1 MWMKHKLCIARL
13 ARVASASLIMV
24 ATSAVAEDLEPRAY
38 ANTPVGINFLLLGY
52 SDLDGNVTANPSVPL
67 QNAKLNIKT
76 IVFAFA
82 RSLDV
87 WGRSGKF
94 DIVVLEARLTGSA
107 LFAGEPRERNVT
119 GLIDP
124 RLRFSVNLYG
134 APAMSLA
141 EFPSYQ
147 QDVIIGASL
156 AITAPL
162 GQYDSSRLVNLGNN
176 RWSFKPELGVSK
188 RLGPVTLEL
197 SAATTF
203 YTDNN
208 QYLGDRT
215 FSQNPTY
222 QAQVHLIY
230 AFSNGVW
237 ASLDGTY
244 FAGGSTKVDGVGNHD
259 FQENTRYGGTLSLPL
274 NRNHSLKLFASEGA
288 HTRTGSEYDA
298 VGIVW
303 QYRFG
308 GGL

>member
-1 MWMKHKLCIARL
+1 MKHTLCVVRFIGF
-13 ARVASASLIMV
+13 ASTSLIMV
-24 ATSAVAEDLEPRAY
+24 APGAVAEDLEPRSY
-38 ANTPVGINFLLLGY
+38 ANTPVGINFLLVGY
-52 SDLDGNVTANPSVPL
+52 SELHGNVTANPSIPL
-67 QNAKLNIKT
+67 EDAKLNIKT
-76 IVFAFA
+76 VVFAFA

-94 DIVVLEARLTGSA
+94 DVVVPEAKLTGSA
-107 LFAGEPRERNVT
+107 LLAGEPKERNVT

-147 QDVIIGASL
+147 QDLIIGTSL

-162 GQYDSSRLVNLGNN
+162 GQYDDSRLINLGNN
-176 RWSFKPELGVSK
+176 RWSFKPELGISK
-188 RLGPVTLEL
+188 RVGQVTLEV
-197 SAATTF
+197 SGAGTF
-203 YTDNN
+203 FTDNDEL
-208 QYLGDRT
+208 LGDHVL
-215 FSQNPTY
+215 SQDPIY
-222 QAQVHLIY
+222 QVQGHFIY

-237 ASLDGTY
+237 ASLDATW
-244 FAGGSTKVDGVGNHD
+244 FTGGSSSVDGVSNHD
-259 FQENTRYGGTLSLPL
+259 FQENTRYGCTLTLPL
-274 NRNHSLKLFASEGA
+274 NRNHSIKLNASNGG

-298 VGIVW
+298 VGIAW

>member
-1 MWMKHKLCIARL
+1 MKHKRCVVRL
-13 ARVASASLIMV
+13 VRFASASLVIT
-24 ATSAVAEDLEPRAY
+24 APNAVAEDLEPRSY
-38 ANTPVGINFLLLGY
+38 ANTPVGINFLLMGY
-52 SDLDGNVTANPSVPL
+52 SDLHGSVTANPSVPL
-67 QNAKLNIKT
+67 QDAKLNIKT
-76 IVFAFA
+76 VVFAFA

-94 DIVVLEARLTGSA
+94 DIVVPEAKLSGSA
-107 LFAGEPRERNVT
+107 LFNGEPKERNVT

-141 EFPSYQ
+141 EFPRYQ

-162 GQYDSSRLVNLGNN
+162 GQYDANKLVNLGNN
-176 RWSFKPELGVSK
+176 RWSFKPELGISK

-197 SAATTF
+197 SGAGTF

-208 QYLGDRT
+208 EFLGDHT
-215 FSQNPTY
+215 LSQNPIY
-222 QAQVHLIY
+222 QVQGHLIY

-237 ASLDGTY
+237 ESLDTTY
-244 FAGGSTKVDGVGNHD
+244 FAGGSSSVDGVGNHD
-259 FQENTRYGGTLSLPL
+259 FQENTRYGCTLTLPL
-274 NRNHSLKLFASEGA
+274 NRNHSLKLNASNGG

-298 VGIVW
+298 IGIVW

>member
-1 MWMKHKLCIARL
+1 MWIEHKFCVVRRIRFASSLLIL
-13 ARVASASLIMV
+13 VACGAH
-24 ATSAVAEDLEPRAY
+24 AEDLEPRSY
-38 ANTPVGINFLLLGY
+38 ANTPVGINFLLVGY
-52 SDLDGNVTANPSVPL
+52 SDLHGNVTANPSVPL

-76 IVFAFA
+76 AVLAFA

-94 DIVVLEARLTGSA
+94 DIVVPEGKLTGSA
-107 LFAGEPRERNVT
+107 LFAGEPKERNVT

-124 RLRFSVNLYG
+124 RFRFSINLYG

-147 QDVIIGASL
+147 QDVIIGTSL

-162 GQYDSSRLVNLGNN
+162 GQYDPGRLVNLGNN
-176 RWSFKPELGVSK
+176 RWSFKPELGISK
-188 RLGPVTLEL
+188 RLGSVTLEL
-197 SAATTF
+197 SGAGTF
-203 YTDNN
+203 YTDNDE
-208 QYLGDRT
+208 YLGNRT
-215 FSQNPTY
+215 FSQNPIY
-222 QAQVHLIY
+222 QVQAHLIY

-237 ASLDGTY
+237 AALDTTY
-244 FAGGSTKVDGVGNHD
+244 YAGGSSSVDGVGNHD
-259 FQENTRYGGTLSLPL
+259 FQENTRYGGTLTLPL
-274 NRNHSLKLFASEGA
+274 NRYHSLKLNASKGA

-298 VGIVW
+298 IGIVW

>member
-1 MWMKHKLCIARL
+1 MKHKLCFARL

-24 ATSAVAEDLEPRAY
+24 ATTAVAEDLEPRSY

-52 SDLDGNVTANPSVPL
+52 SDLHGNVTANPSVPL

-76 IVFAFA
+76 VVFAFA

-94 DIVVLEARLTGSA
+94 DIVVPEARLTGSA

-197 SAATTF
+197 SAAATF

-215 FSQNPTY
+215 FSQDPIY

-244 FAGGSTKVDGVGNHD
+244 FAGGNTSVDGIGNHD

-274 NRNHSLKLFASEGA
+274 NRNNSLKLFASEGA

>member
-1 MWMKHKLCIARL
+1 MWMKHKLCVVRL
-13 ARVASASLIMV
+13 VRFASASLIVV
-24 ATSAVAEDLEPRAY
+24 APSAVAEDLEPRSY
-38 ANTPVGINFLLLGY
+38 ANTPVGINFLLVGY
-52 SDLDGNVTANPSVPL
+52 SDLNGNVTANPSVPL
-67 QNAKLNIKT
+67 QDAKLNIKT
-76 IVFAFA
+76 VVFAFA

-94 DIVVLEARLTGSA
+94 DIVVPEARLTGSA
-107 LFAGEPRERNVT
+107 LFAGEPRERNVS

-124 RLRFSVNLYG
+124 RFRFSVNLYG

-162 GQYDSSRLVNLGNN
+162 GQYDSSKLVNLGNN
-176 RWSFKPELGVSK
+176 RWSFKPELGISK

-197 SAATTF
+197 SGAGTF
-203 YTDNN
+203 YTDND

-215 FSQNPTY
+215 FTQNPTY
-222 QAQVHLIY
+222 QVQAHLIY

-244 FAGGSTKVDGVGNHD
+244 FAGGATSVDGIGNHD

-274 NRNHSLKLFASEGA
+274 NRNNSLKLFASEGA

-298 VGIVW
+298 IGVAW

>member
-1 MWMKHKLCIARL
+1 MWIKHNLCVVRL
-13 ARVASASLIMV
+13 IRFASASLIVV
-24 ATSAVAEDLEPRAY
+24 APGAVAEDLEPRSY
-38 ANTPVGINFLLLGY
+38 ANTPVGINFLLMGY
-52 SDLDGNVTANPSVPL
+52 SDLDGSVTANPSVPL
-67 QNAKLNIKT
+67 EDAKLNIKT
-76 IVFAFA
+76 VVFAYA

-94 DIVVLEARLTGSA
+94 DIVVPRAKLTGSA
-107 LFAGEPRERNVT
+107 LFAGEPREREVT

-156 AITAPL
+156 AITAPF
-162 GQYDSSRLVNLGNN
+162 GQYDSGRLINLGNN
-176 RWSFKPELGVSK
+176 RWSFKPELGISK
-188 RLGPVTLEL
+188 RLGQVTLEI
-197 SAATTF
+197 SGAVTF
-203 YTDNN
+203 YTDNDEL
-208 QYLGDRT
+208 LGDHVL
-215 FSQNPTY
+215 SQDPIY
-222 QAQVHLIY
+222 QVQGHLIY

-237 ASLDGTY
+237 ASLDTTWLT
-244 FAGGSTKVDGVGNHD
+244 GGSTSVDGVGNHD
-259 FQENTRYGGTLSLPL
+259 VQEKTRYGFTLTLPL
-274 NRNHSLKLFASEGA
+274 NRNHSLKLSASNGG

-298 VGIVW
+298 IGIVW

>member
-1 MWMKHKLCIARL
+1 
-13 ARVASASLIMV
+13 MV
-24 ATSAVAEDLEPRAY
+24 ATTAVAEDLEPRAY

-52 SDLDGNVTANPSVPL
+52 SDLHGNVTANPSVPL

-94 DIVVLEARLTGSA
+94 DIVVPEARLTGSA

-222 QAQVHLIY
+222 QAQ
-230 AFSNGVW
+230 
-237 ASLDGTY
+237 
-244 FAGGSTKVDGVGNHD
+244 
-259 FQENTRYGGTLSLPL
+259 
-274 NRNHSLKLFASEGA
+274 LFASEGA

-303 QYRFG
+303 HQRLTSIDALR
-308 GGL
+308 GLVIIFMLLDHVRETFFLHRQVTDPMLVDSTEPTLFFSRTLAHLCAPVFVLLTGLSAFLYGEKHQGTPSMFLF